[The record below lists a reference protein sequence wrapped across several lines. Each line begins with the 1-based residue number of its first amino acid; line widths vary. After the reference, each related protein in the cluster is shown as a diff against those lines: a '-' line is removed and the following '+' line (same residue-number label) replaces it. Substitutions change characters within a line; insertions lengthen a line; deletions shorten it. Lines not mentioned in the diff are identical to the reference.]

1 MFKSLLIVGL
11 ILVVGCGGVRKFSE
25 AEYGEKFSKYNENKL
40 NLSDVDKEDYLDVAI
55 QELSKKL
62 AKNIVERSLYNVVVF
77 QFTDGRQSTSPLGR
91 EISTKITGAIVQ
103 CDLPDSFSVIGR
115 DQILYADYLSEQQQD
130 RLKLPTRNP
139 EFLPLE
145 RRGMIDASIRTAIR
159 GEFRERDK
167 KFNISAEL
175 IDLRTG
181 KVYAASTV
189 NIPKTSSM
197 IWDATSDQY
206 IYNLDHNN

>member
-1 MFKSLLIVGL
+1 MFKSFLILGL
-11 ILVVGCGGVRKFSE
+11 ILLVGCGGVRKFSE
-25 AEYGEKFSKYNENKL
+25 TEYGEKFSKYNENKL
-40 NLSDVDKEDYLDVAI
+40 DLERVDKEDYLDVAI

-115 DQILYADYLSEQQQD
+115 DQILYADYLTEQQQD
-130 RLKLPTRNP
+130 RLKLPSRNP
-139 EFLPLE
+139 EFFPLE

-181 KVYAASTV
+181 KVYAASTINV
-189 NIPKTSSM
+189 PKTSSM
-197 IWDATSDQY
+197 IWDATDDKY
-206 IYNLDHNN
+206 TDRLDNNR

>member
-1 MFKSLLIVGL
+1 MLKSFLIVGL
-11 ILVVGCGGVRKFSE
+11 ILIVGCSGVRKFSE
-25 AEYGEKFSKYNENKL
+25 VEYGERFSKYNENKL
-40 NLSDVDKEDYLDVAI
+40 NLSNTDKEDYLDVAI

-77 QFTDGRQSTSPLGR
+77 QFTDGHQSTSPLGR

-115 DQILYADYLSEQQQD
+115 DQLLYADYLTEQQQD
-130 RLKLPTRNP
+130 RLNLPSRNP

-159 GEFRERDK
+159 GEFRERDR

-181 KVYAASTV
+181 KVYAASTINV
-189 NIPKTSSM
+189 PKTSSM
-197 IWDATSDQY
+197 IWDATDDNY
-206 IYNLDHNN
+206 TDNLNNNR